1 MTFAQ
6 FEKSR
11 QKGRP
16 VNLFYV
22 RYGESPTAFLAYTDA
37 EQTIINNGVSYEP
50 LAMTRGK
57 IAVSGKL
64 DKAALEVR
72 CTLNTPMADLFRVY
86 PPASVVSITVRQG
99 HVNDP
104 SGQFLVVWTGRVI
117 SAKRTDNELVL
128 TCEPISTT
136 MKRIAL
142 RRHYQYSCMH
152 VLYGPECRANKAAA
166 TTSTTAFS
174 TVNNNIVLPTGWT
187 TEERSLKYVGGM
199 VEWSNR
205 NGDRESRT
213 ILRVINGNTL
223 VVTGFIRDLAAG
235 DDIDVILG
243 CNHGFYMNDT
253 KTELDVKTDCHFL
266 HNNIHNYGGCPW
278 IPTKN
283 PVGQLNNYY

>member
-1 MTFAQ
+1 MTFAAY
-6 FEKSR
+6 EKSR

-22 RYGESPTAFLAYTDA
+22 KYGDSPGSYLAYTDA
-37 EQTIINNGVSYEP
+37 EQAITKNGIKYMP
-50 LAMTRGK
+50 LAIDRGK

-72 CTLNTPMADLFRVY
+72 ATLNTPMAELFRVY
-86 PPASVVSITVRQG
+86 PPASVVNITVMQG

-104 SGQFLVVWTGRVI
+104 DAQFLVVWTGRVI

-136 MKRIAL
+136 LKRIAL

-152 VLYGPECRANKAAA
+152 VLYGSECRANKAAA
-166 TTSTTAFS
+166 TTHQTVMG
-174 TVNNNIVLPTGWT
+174 TVNNTVTLPAGWA
-187 TEERSLKYVGGM
+187 SDDFALKYIGGM
-199 VEWSNR
+199 IEWTNSA
-205 NGDRESRT
+205 GDLESRT
-213 ILRVINGNTL
+213 ILRVVNTNTVL
-223 VVTGFIRDLAAG
+223 VTGFIRDLKVG
-235 DDIDVILG
+235 DPIDVILG
-243 CNHGFYMNDT
+243 CNHGFYMNAD
-253 KTELDVKTDCHFL
+253 KNDLDVKTDCYYL
-266 HNNIHNYGGCPW
+266 HDNIHNYGGCPW